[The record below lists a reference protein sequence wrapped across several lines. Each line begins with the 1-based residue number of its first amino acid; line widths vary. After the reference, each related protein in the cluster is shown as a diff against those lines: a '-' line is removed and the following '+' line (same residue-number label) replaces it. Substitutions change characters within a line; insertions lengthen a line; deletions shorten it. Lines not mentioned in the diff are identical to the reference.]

1 MAFLRSLT
9 PATAI
14 DDASTLLAAFVFS
27 YSSSSSSS
35 RSSSHFPQ
43 HKKNKPTLYEFSSR
57 DEMVHLAG
65 YGEEKLSTILVTG
78 TVLYEAC
85 PTTVI
90 AIYNL

>member
-1 MAFLRSLT
+1 MPLLCLPPLFSLILLL
-9 PATAI
+9 PP
-14 DDASTLLAAFVFS
+14 LLAVLLIS
-27 YSSSSSSS
+27 
-35 RSSSHFPQ
+35 PT

-85 PTTVI
+85 LTAVV
-90 AIYNL
+90 AI